1 MADEYIEREVAKHY
15 AKHAYAKGLNVLD
28 YLDEV
33 PAADVR
39 PVVHDTHHMEEA
51 LQAVI
56 AERKRQIKLFGDQSG
71 TPLNAWLGILGEE
84 FGELCEAIN
93 ESTFENSRHPER
105 GGIDNVFKEATH
117 VAAVAVQLMEAI
129 LSGFRP
135 ACGANMREVD
145 DAADHG

>member
-1 MADEYIEREVAKHY
+1 MADDFIRREDALDTLKQTGIIVDNRLGNLVA
-15 AKHAYAKGLNVLD
+15 
-28 YLDEV
+28 DEMSRI

-39 PVVHDTHHMEEA
+39 PVVRDTHHMEEA

-129 LSGFRP
+129 LSGFR
-135 ACGANMREVD
+135 AE
-145 DAADHG
+145 